1 MGGGRLEKSK
11 KVRPKSLLSE
21 PLLAFLDVLV
31 EEEGHV
37 ADDEREDDLCEEF

>member
-1 MGGGRLEKSK
+1 MMGRGRKRS
-11 KVRPKSLLSE
+11 PKGLLSE